1 MEQVKQDLQI
11 VKKSFLSRLIHLA
24 FSKAF
29 IKQGIKFAIV
39 GGIGTLVNLSILYIF
54 TDIIGILYLISGAI
68 AFNVA
73 LVNNYILNKMWTFEE
88 NIKERIVG
96 KVVKYAIIC
105 IIALSVNLLVLFVL
119 VEFFL
124 IYYLFSQVGAIIAAF
139 MINFIG
145 NRFWTFRN
153 NTNND
158 KIHQEIEVKIKRK
171 LVAFIMASWLL
182 ILGLVDV
189 IIGIIKLDI
198 VVLLG
203 ISLNIMLYLGILLII
218 IAIIILIRLI
228 FGKYFNFRN

>member
-1 MEQVKQDLQI
+1 MEQVKQDQQI

-29 IKQGIKFAIV
+29 IKQGIKFAVV

-54 TDIIGILYLISGAI
+54 TDIIGVLYLISAAI

-73 LVNNYILNKMWTFEE
+73 LVNNYILNKIWTFKEDV
-88 NIKERIVG
+88 KERILG
-96 KVVKYAIIC
+96 KGIKYAIIC
-105 IIALSVNLLVLFVL
+105 IFALFVNLLVLFFL

-153 NTNND
+153 NANND
-158 KIHQEIEVKIKRK
+158 KIPHEIEKKIKKK
-171 LVAFIMASWLL
+171 LVALIMAFWLL
-182 ILGLVDV
+182 ILGLVDI
-189 IIGIIKLDI
+189 IIGIIKFDLVI
-198 VVLLG
+198 LFG
-203 ISLNIMLYLGILLII
+203 ISFNIMLYLGILLII
-218 IAIIILIRLI
+218 IAICIVFRII
-228 FGKYFNFRN
+228 FEKFFN